1 GAAALPPTAAPFT
14 GRYAILWLVGGPK
27 RQARVST
34 MRHLTII
41 LSAAAM
47 AASCLAIAGEAYA
60 QSRVR
65 TITVTPRS
73 YLDPGKVVPVGSMSN
88 YVLSGQSY
96 SSPVYANVQ
105 ERFGS
110 TVLPP
115 RIGGGR
121 NPFGPID
128 FQAPR

>member
-1 GAAALPPTAAPFT
+1 
-14 GRYAILWLVGGPK
+14 
-27 RQARVST
+27 
-34 MRHLTII
+34 MRHLAII

-47 AASCLAIAGEAYA
+47 AASCLAVAGEAYA

-88 YVLSGQSY
+88 YVLSGQSHA
-96 SSPVYANVQ
+96 SPVYANVQ
-105 ERFGS
+105 EKFGS

-121 NPFGPID
+121 NPFGAID
-128 FQAPR
+128 FQASR

>member
-1 GAAALPPTAAPFT
+1 
-14 GRYAILWLVGGPK
+14 
-27 RQARVST
+27 